1 MGHPIAGLDQ
11 RLPSTD
17 PRKGNLD
24 AVLRSAELNLLL
36 KFYRGLRSIG
46 NPSSHRGLQ
55 QFRFRKRLDLLR
67 AEAENANRPGNVLD
81 GLLAEISEGERQLI
95 PDLIVSRAGDAQAAW
110 LAQRLQPGSDID
122 AVAENVITIDDD
134 VANVDADAEDD
145 ASILR
150 YRGVAARHG
159 TLDGERAA
167 DRIDHAPELDKHA
180 IARRFD
186 DTAAMPCDRGVDE
199 LTAVR
204 LQHRQGAD
212 LVGAHQPTVQRRPL
226 PGSPPTS
233 VGCPSSPRF
242 LRGAI
247 GAKSYLDWRAPPINE
262 TPRLQRS
269 TAQSHQGNEK

>member
-1 MGHPIAGLDQ
+1 GGIDDSFQIAQKSLVGNLLDLTVGKTIAAGVVPNQGVISRQLAIEVSPNRAFEVEFEGHPIAGLDQ

-159 TLDGERAA
+159 TL
-167 DRIDHAPELDKHA
+167 
-180 IARRFD
+180 
-186 DTAAMPCDRGVDE
+186 
-199 LTAVR
+199 
-204 LQHRQGAD
+204 
-212 LVGAHQPTVQRRPL
+212 
-226 PGSPPTS
+226 
-233 VGCPSSPRF
+233 
-242 LRGAI
+242 
-247 GAKSYLDWRAPPINE
+247 
-262 TPRLQRS
+262 
-269 TAQSHQGNEK
+269 